1 MAPRNSYTLDGVP
14 LTNLAAGYFLEA
26 KTGLRMIPAKRMAN
40 IAFPAVDG
48 ESFLP
53 GAPFTAGGVA
63 VTMYVEGTD
72 HQQFM
77 ERVEFINGLFLQRHK
92 LLELRHDYNIANTV
106 SRHAFVTCMSS
117 SEINFNF
124 GVKSGTLEYLM
135 TVPGCFWR
143 SATTS
148 DFVSPAVT
156 TVLTARTLTNLTG
169 GNAPVADSLIRVKGA
184 FSTLTLKDAATGSQ
198 LTITT
203 PLTATEYIII
213 DTANWTARKVTTN
226 TWTGGTVVDSSVTS
240 NRGMGSMFVTEPS
253 IVAGALA
260 YSVSA
265 SATNP
270 ATSPT
275 FEIRA
280 KKSYL

>member
-1 MAPRNSYTLDGVP
+1 
-14 LTNLAAGYFLEA
+14 
-26 KTGLRMIPAKRMAN
+26 MAN
-40 IAFPAVDG
+40 IAYPAVDG

-53 GAPFTAGGVA
+53 GAAFTAGGVA

-106 SRHAFVTCMSS
+106 SRHAFVTCMSAS
-117 SEINFNF
+117 DIAFKN
-124 GVKSGTLEYLM
+124 GVQSGTIDYLM
-135 TVPGCFWR
+135 SVPGSFWR
-143 SATTS
+143 SSSTS
-148 DFVSPAVT
+148 DFVSPSVT
-156 TVLTARTLTNLTG
+156 TALTARTLTNLTG
-169 GNAPVADSLIRVKGA
+169 GNAPVADALIRVKGA
-184 FSTLTLKDAATGSQ
+184 FSSMTLINPVTGSQ
-198 LTITT
+198 LVITT
-203 PLTATEYIII
+203 PLLATEYIII
-213 DTANWTARKVTTN
+213 DVAKWTARKVTSN
-226 TWTGGTVVDSSVTS
+226 TWTGGTVVDSSVVS
-240 NRGMGSMFVTEPS
+240 NRGMGSMFVIEPS
-253 IVAGALA
+253 IVSGALA

-270 ATSPT
+270 GTPT